1 MHEEIIKTYYRKR
14 ADGSLGFAEIS
25 SGNYPDQDGFLE
37 ACYFLEEKG
46 YYDNAEQARDADY
59 VPPKQYARTE

>member
-14 ADGSLGFAEIS
+14 ADGNLGVAEIS
-25 SGNYPDQDGFLE
+25 SYNYPDQERFLQ
-37 ACYFLEEKG
+37 ACYFFEAEG

-59 VPPKQYARTE
+59 VPPKKYPRTE